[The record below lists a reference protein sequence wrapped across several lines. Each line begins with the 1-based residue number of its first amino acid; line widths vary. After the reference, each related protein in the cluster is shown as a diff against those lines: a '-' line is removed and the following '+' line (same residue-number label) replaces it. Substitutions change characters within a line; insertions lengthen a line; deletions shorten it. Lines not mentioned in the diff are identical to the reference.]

1 VPPSGGT
8 FPLELALNYE
18 FNWMAVLTG
27 EYRDWIIQGLM
38 VTLKISA
45 ISIFLSLLLGTIVT
59 TLRMTKIRVVEWIC
73 LSYIE
78 FFRNTPLLVQIFF
91 WYFGS
96 YVILPEAVNQ
106 WLYAHDYEFAIGVVS
121 LTVYTAAFIAEE
133 IRSGIIS
140 IPKEQMESSRATGL
154 SFIQSMS
161 FVVLPQAFRIVI
173 PTLISQF
180 LNLIKNSSLV
190 MTIGVMDLTYMTRQI
205 ESYSFRG
212 FEAFT
217 VATLLYI
224 AISLIVSFA
233 ITVYNRKYLRMIK
246 Y

>member
-1 VPPSGGT
+1 M
-8 FPLELALNYE
+8 NYE
-18 FNWMAVLTG
+18 FNWMVVLTG
-27 EYRDWIIQGLM
+27 EYRDWIIQGLII
-38 VTLKISA
+38 TLKISA
-45 ISIFLSLLLGTIVT
+45 ISIVLSLLLGTVVT
-59 TLRMTKIRVVEWIC
+59 TLRMTKIRVLEWITF
-73 LSYIE
+73 SYIE
-78 FFRNTPLLVQIFF
+78 FFRNTPLLIQIFF

-96 YVILPEAVNQ
+96 SMIFPESLNQ
-106 WLYAHDYEFAIGVVS
+106 WLYAHDYEFAVGVFS
-121 LTVYTAAFIAEE
+121 LTLYTAAFIAEE

-154 SFIQSMS
+154 SFVQAMS
-161 FVVLPQAFRIVI
+161 YVVLPQAFRIVI

-224 AISLIVSFA
+224 AISLIISFA
-233 ITVYNRKYLRMIK
+233 ITLYNKKYLRLIR

>member
-1 VPPSGGT
+1 M
-8 FPLELALNYE
+8 NYE
-18 FNWMAVLTG
+18 FNWMVVLTG
-27 EYRDWIIQGLM
+27 EYRQWIIQGL
-38 VTLKISA
+38 VLTLKISA
-45 ISIFLSLLLGTIVT
+45 ISIVLSLILGTLVT
-59 TLRMTKIRVVEWIC
+59 TLRMTRIRVVEWIM

-96 YVILPEAVNQ
+96 SMIFPESVNQ
-106 WLYAHDYEFAIGVVS
+106 WLYEQDYEFAIGVIS
-121 LTVYTAAFIAEE
+121 LTLYTAAFIAEE

-154 SFIQSMS
+154 SFIQAMS
-161 FVVLPQAFRIVI
+161 YVVLPQAFRIVI

-233 ITVYNRKYLRMIK
+233 ITMYNRKYLRMIR

>member
-1 VPPSGGT
+1 M
-8 FPLELALNYE
+8 NYE
-18 FNWMAVLTG
+18 FNWMVVLTG
-27 EYRDWIIQGLM
+27 EYRDWIIQGLII
-38 VTLKISA
+38 TLKISA
-45 ISIFLSLLLGTIVT
+45 ISIVLSLLLGTVVT
-59 TLRMTKIRVVEWIC
+59 TLRMTKIRIFEWITF
-73 LSYIE
+73 SYIE
-78 FFRNTPLLVQIFF
+78 FFRNTPLLIQIFF

-96 YVILPEAVNQ
+96 SMIFPESLNQ
-106 WLYAHDYEFAIGVVS
+106 WLYAHDYEFAVGVFS
-121 LTVYTAAFIAEE
+121 LTLYTAAFIAEE

-154 SFIQSMS
+154 SFVQAMS
-161 FVVLPQAFRIVI
+161 YVVLPQAFRIVI

-233 ITVYNRKYLRMIK
+233 ITLYNRKYLRLIR

>member
-1 VPPSGGT
+1 M
-8 FPLELALNYE
+8 NYE
-18 FNWMAVLTG
+18 FNWMVVLTG
-27 EYRDWIIQGLM
+27 EYRDWIVQGLI
-38 VTLKISA
+38 VTLKISGV
-45 ISIFLSLLLGTIVT
+45 SIVLSFLLGTLVT
-59 TLRMTKIRVVEWIC
+59 TLRMTKIRVIEWTM

-96 YVILPEAVNQ
+96 SMIFPESVNQ
-106 WLYAHDYEFAIGVVS
+106 WLYDRDFEFAIGVIS
-121 LTVYTAAFIAEE
+121 LTLYTAAFIAEE

-154 SFIQSMS
+154 TFLQAMS
-161 FVVLPQAFRIVI
+161 YVVLPQAFRIVI

-224 AISLIVSFA
+224 AISLIVSFV
-233 ITVYNRKYLRMIK
+233 ITLYNRRYLRMIR

>member
-1 VPPSGGT
+1 M
-8 FPLELALNYE
+8 NYE
-18 FNWMAVLTG
+18 FNWMVVLTG
-27 EYRDWIIQGLM
+27 EYRDWIIKGL
-38 VTLKISA
+38 VITLKVSA
-45 ISIFLSLLLGTIVT
+45 ISIVLSLLLGTLVT
-59 TLRMTKIRVVEWIC
+59 TLRMTKIRVFEWIT

-78 FFRNTPLLVQIFF
+78 FFRNTPLLIQIFF

-96 YVILPEAVNQ
+96 SMILPESLNQ
-106 WLYAHDYEFAIGVVS
+106 WLYAQDYEFAIGVFS
-121 LTVYTAAFIAEE
+121 LTLYTAAFIAEE

-154 SFIQSMS
+154 SFIQAMS
-161 FVVLPQAFRIVI
+161 YVVLPQAFRIVI

-233 ITVYNRKYLRMIK
+233 ITIYNRKYLRLLK